1 MQELVLATKSPRSQ
15 SPMPLPL
22 GSSREAILILL
33 AVLVTGVLFQRRS
46 LGRRLEILEADFA
59 LYALRKDVLY
69 MC

>member
-1 MQELVLATKSPRSQ
+1 MNLWNL
-15 SPMPLPL
+15 L